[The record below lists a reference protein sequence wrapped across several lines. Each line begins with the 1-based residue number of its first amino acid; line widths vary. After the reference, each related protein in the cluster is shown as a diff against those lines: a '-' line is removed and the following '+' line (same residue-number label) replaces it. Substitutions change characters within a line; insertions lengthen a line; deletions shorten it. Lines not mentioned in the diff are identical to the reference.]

1 MLAVPATHAE
11 FLLMES
17 IKCRNEGKTLPP
29 LVKKDGLLAVRRSFP
44 HTSPTNVGGGLLQ
57 IGLPLQ
63 ICRFY
68 FTLSVYFLFNGGRNV
83 LLKGCPCILS
93 SPKLIGLEHLLAH
106 SPGLI
111 GMKHK
116 HMERRRVLLLD

>member
-1 MLAVPATHAE
+1 M
-11 FLLMES
+11 
-17 IKCRNEGKTLPP
+17 
-29 LVKKDGLLAVRRSFP
+29 
-44 HTSPTNVGGGLLQ
+44 
-57 IGLPLQ
+57 
-63 ICRFY
+63 
-68 FTLSVYFLFNGGRNV
+68 

-116 HMERRRVLLLD
+116 HMERRRALAAGLTAAINVSKCNHIRRTCASLPGRPGSSGSCVRTGGDQPFPNKVRGNL